1 MYKLEWD
8 MRARWLFAAALAV
21 VGLWAGWT
29 VYTWPHVVQFVPSF
43 AVAYSKGL
51 GQEVVVQVVNQ
62 SGHPVDFCASL
73 IGWFPNGTLAK
84 LDDVCGRGEAKA
96 SAERIRKYAEAWKN
110 ATGEVGVIV
119 LLTYVNGT
127 TPDGNYTLARTAKSF
142 TIQPGGVLR
151 GESVRATIKVKGK
164 PPTQPPKGGQAAALA
179 LQSPGQPAL
188 QSWPPGSIIQCF
200 QGLNCY
206 VWTLDTVY
214 VSRTGANVPLVA
226 ARVSTGWEASLI
238 YNVHVEISI
247 AASSSN
253 YIYFSGGAAITQ
265 IVGGVEVPRDYSADI
280 FTLAISDSSFTLNSK
295 MDMWPYQR
303 GPGIVV
309 VGFKGDYALARYKEQ
324 ICYTS
329 YDPPR
334 TYCYPTGN
342 YIILYVVRP
351 VQPPS
356 SYGEVLS
363 LNSWVGDMFSRV
375 SNYWDSRTEY
385 GGPTVSVNSITTVSE
400 NFGTSILALAIPLI
414 ELPEDE
420 PMVSIA
426 LTLAAGVG
434 ASRQVTA
441 LGTAYAVLT
450 PPYKDNPRYNLYAV
464 YYLPSVKFEY
474 QGSYYPLPSLFVDV
488 KVSVSTLDRGAEG
501 TT

>member
-21 VGLWAGWT
+21 AGLWAGWT

-43 AVAYSKGL
+43 AVAYSRGL

-96 SAERIRKYAEAWKN
+96 NVERFRKYAEAWKN
-110 ATGEVGVIV
+110 SPGEVGVIV

-142 TIQPGGVLR
+142 TIQPGRVLR

-164 PPTQPPKGGQAAALA
+164 PPTQPPKGRQAAALA
-179 LQSPGQPAL
+179 LQSPGQMAL
-188 QSWPPGSIIQCF
+188 QSWPPGMMAQCIT
-200 QGLNCY
+200 GSVVVCY
-206 VWTLDTVY
+206 YWILDTVY
-214 VSRTGANVPLVA
+214 VNQTNTEIPLVA

-238 YNVHVEISI
+238 NDVYVNYVL

-253 YIYFSGGAAITQ
+253 YVYFSGGAAITY
-265 IVGGVEVPRDYSADI
+265 VVNGVSMPQGYSADI
-280 FTLAISDSSFTLNSK
+280 YTLAISDSSFKLSK
-295 MDMWPYQR
+295 GLTMIPYQQ

-309 VGFKGDYALARYKEQ
+309 VGFKGDYAVARYSEVQ
-324 ICYTS
+324 CIVSIGASCA
-329 YDPPR
+329 
-334 TYCYPTGN
+334 PTN
-342 YIILYVVRP
+342 YYAILYMVRP
-351 VQPPS
+351 NVTNPT

-363 LNSWVGDMFSRV
+363 LSSYVGDMFNLV
-375 SNYWDSRTEY
+375 SKYWNNHTEY
-385 GGPTVSVNSITTVSE
+385 GGSDVSVNSITTVSE
-400 NFGTSILALAIPLI
+400 NNGINILALGIPLI
-414 ELPEDE
+414 KE
-420 PMVSIA
+420 PQDTIVVNTA
-426 LTLAAGVG
+426 LNLAVGVG
-434 ASRQVTA
+434 ASTQITA
-441 LGTAYAVLT
+441 LGTASAALNT
-450 PPYKDNPRYNLYAV
+450 NNPKYFIYAV
-464 YYLPSVKFEY
+464 YYLPPVKFEY
-474 QGSYYPLPSLFVDV
+474 QGGYYPLPSLFVDFRV
-488 KVSVSTLDRGAEG
+488 GVSTLDRDAEG